1 MLVAMKKE
9 KDISDLSKIVNLLLL
24 NAGFS
29 SVLGLF
35 HGKMGVVLFFA
46 NYSRFTKDLLYD
58 DFCGELLDEVCLDMH
73 DNMPIDFENGFCGIA
88 WGIDYLL
95 KNQFLEGDSN
105 DILAEIDQ
113 KIMERDPLRI
123 TDFSFKTGLMGIL
136 YYVLCRYSNNES
148 IQTLDREYLSR
159 LYVATQKVICSGN
172 VEFPFSIDIHIIDN
186 ILKYNSK
193 NVFEPSIPN
202 LFYGD
207 SSVDINDV
215 KNLSI
220 GLEDGLSG
228 IGIQLVI

>member
-1 MLVAMKKE
+1 MKKE
-9 KDISDLSKIVNLLLL
+9 KDISDLDRIVNLLLL

-46 NYSRFTKDLLYD
+46 NYSHFTKELLYD
-58 DFCGELLDEVCLDMH
+58 DFCSELLDEVCLEMH
-73 DNMPIDFENGFCGIA
+73 DSLPIDFENGLCGIA

-105 DILAEIDQ
+105 DVLAEIDQ

-136 YYVLCRYSNNES
+136 YYVLCRYSNNENV
-148 IQTLDREYLSR
+148 QTLDGEYLSR
-159 LYVATQKVICSGN
+159 LYAASKKVIYSN
-172 VEFPFSIDIHIIDN
+172 SVEFPFPIDFCVIDN
-186 ILKYNSK
+186 ILKYNCK
-193 NVFEPSIPN
+193 NVIKPSIPN

-207 SSVDINDV
+207 SSVDLNDV

-220 GLEDGLSG
+220 GLENGLSG